1 MRQHRPD
8 EIDLPGQGQH
18 ADASLP
24 QLTRTRG
31 CFLQSAS
38 TAAFGSALMMSA
50 YCASKVGA
58 ESFAQA
64 LRGEVEPDGI
74 DAGIAYLHGTGTDM
88 VADIDDHPVLQALRR
103 HQPRFARRV
112 HSPGQV
118 ADWLTDGIT
127 HRSHRVYAP
136 PWLRWCQP
144 LRPVFPAAV
153 ARNSRREPRTRS
165 RAEPAADIGVLGVGG
180 RADWSSHQ
188 SASARR
194 PSGERQHL
202 SGRRRILWLVP
213 SDLLDQHP
221 RGDRQEEHPG
231 HPLQGVALRSGL
243 GRVRIVDP
251 PPLEVS
257 VQLPE
262 QLRAYDLHQSGP
274 HALADA
280 LASTEETGSEE
291 AGGCVVCASTV
302 GGPVSTR
309 LQHWGTHRHTL

>member
-1 MRQHRPD
+1 MEDALGPASVVVASAG
-8 EIDLPGQGQH
+8 IAAAGPFTSTPADLWQRVVDVNLVG
-18 ADASLP
+18 AANTAEAFLP

-31 CFLQSAS
+31 CFLQIAS
-38 TAAFGSALMMSA
+38 TAAFGSATMMSA

-74 DAGIAYLHGTGTDM
+74 DVGIAYLHWTGTDV

-153 ARNSRREPRTRS
+153 ARITRREPRTRS
-165 RAEPAADIGVLGVGG
+165 RAEPAADVGVLGVGG
-180 RADWSSHQ
+180 GADWSSHQ
-188 SASARR
+188 SAS
-194 PSGERQHL
+194 
-202 SGRRRILWLVP
+202 
-213 SDLLDQHP
+213 
-221 RGDRQEEHPG
+221 
-231 HPLQGVALRSGL
+231 RSPTI
-243 GRVRIVDP
+243 R
-251 PPLEVS
+251 
-257 VQLPE
+257 
-262 QLRAYDLHQSGP
+262 
-274 HALADA
+274 
-280 LASTEETGSEE
+280 
-291 AGGCVVCASTV
+291 
-302 GGPVSTR
+302 
-309 LQHWGTHRHTL
+309 